1 MTQKFTR
8 GGNILI
14 KTFLF
19 GILLGVAAAV
29 GLLLAFPV
37 VDQHRE
43 TSIISVAPNG
53 GNVESFHINIPMDR
67 IMIGAPSPAVELPA
81 GLEWPTD
88 DVFAGVSVELFKV
101 RNARNAVIGVASR
114 AAAEDETDSAIDWVV
129 HLPARGSLFVDM
141 APTANEEGFRSGAI
155 AAGSRE
161 FDELVGSVTERWI
174 SDTSDDVDAPDGRI
188 ELRAAYVSTTEPSE

>member
-1 MTQKFTR
+1 MTQKFTC
-8 GGNILI
+8 GGNTLI

-67 IMIGAPSPAVELPA
+67 IMMGAPSSSSALPT
-81 GLEWPTD
+81 GLEWPSD
-88 DVFAGVSVELFKV
+88 EIFADVSVELFKV
-101 RNARNAVIGVASR
+101 RNARDAVIGVASR
-114 AAAEDETDSAIDWVV
+114 AAAESAAQSTIDWVV
-129 HLPARGSLFVDM
+129 HLPARGSIFVDM
-141 APTANEEGFRSGAI
+141 SPEATAEGFRSGVI

-161 FDELVGSVTERWI
+161 FDALAGSVTERWV
-174 SDTSDDVDAPDGRI
+174 SDTSGAADAPDGRI
-188 ELRAAYVSTTEPSE
+188 ELRAAYISTVEPVE